1 MAMAA
6 VERDLL
12 DTTTTDALEEKKK
25 LRKHFARFD
34 ILFFLICTLVGV
46 DTLGAVAS
54 NGPQAFTWLIF
65 LAVLF
70 FVPYAL
76 LTAELG
82 SAFPEEG
89 GPYIWTRLAF
99 GRGVAAVNA
108 VIYWVSN
115 PIWVGGTLGITAL
128 AACEEFFNGGNPLP
142 GPKILGGATLLDV
155 LFVLAFIWFA
165 VIAAIISFR
174 IGKWVPTIGAFVRT
188 AVLGFFTI
196 SVVIYAVKHGVH
208 GTFGGGKFLP
218 SYAVFI
224 AAVPVLIFNYVGFE
238 LPSAAGEE
246 MKNPQRD
253 VPISVARSAVGTV
266 LLYGLPILSILLLLP
281 ARQVTGLGGFLAAI
295 KSVFTVYGGH
305 IAANGTPVLTGAGQA
320 LGYLMAIAFILAL
333 LSSGTTWIM
342 GADRAQAMAAL
353 DGAAPRILGRFSVR
367 FGTPIAV
374 NLLSGIVATAVMVL
388 AFAITGG
395 NALKYFTV
403 VLGLVISTTTIAYIV
418 IFPALIK
425 LRHSHP
431 HVPRP
436 YLIPGGK
443 PVAWIVGCLCTF
455 WAVFATIVLVY
466 PGIGTNWFGQHGNP
480 DSALPA
486 GFTRGQFEKSQFIP
500 LAVLLVIGILFY
512 VAGAP
517 TRRHAVQ
524 VSIAQEMGIGEAGM
538 PLGGANAARSS
549 GAGYPAT
556 ADQDGPATADPTS
569 IPEEGP

>member
-1 MAMAA
+1 MATVAMQ
-6 VERDLL
+6 RDLL
-12 DTTTTDALEEKKK
+12 DITTTDALEEKKK

-34 ILFFLICTLVGV
+34 ILFFLICTLIGV

-65 LAVLF
+65 LAILF
-70 FVPYAL
+70 FIPYGL

-108 VIYWVSN
+108 LIYWVSN

-128 AACEEFFNGGNPLP
+128 AACQEFFHGGNPLP
-142 GPKILGGATLLDV
+142 GPKILGSATALDV
-155 LFVLAFIWFA
+155 LFVLAFVWFA

-174 IGKWVPTIGAFVRT
+174 IGKWVPTIGAFVRI

-196 SVVIYAVKHGVH
+196 SVVIYAVRNGVH

-224 AAVPVLIFNYVGFE
+224 AAVPVLFFNYVGFE

-253 VPISVARSAVGTV
+253 VPFTVARSALGTI
-266 LLYGLPILSILLLLP
+266 LLYGLPILAILLLLP
-281 ARQVTGLGGFLAAI
+281 ASRVTGLGGFLAAI
-295 KSVFTVYGGH
+295 KTVFTVYGGH
-305 IAANGTPVLTGAGQA
+305 LAANGTPVLTGAGQV

-333 LSSGTTWIM
+333 LTSGTTWIM

-353 DGAAPRILGRFSVR
+353 DGAAPRILGRFSAR

-374 NLLSGIVATAVMVL
+374 NLLSGLVATTVMVL
-388 AFAITGG
+388 AFSITGG
-395 NALKYFTV
+395 NTLKYFTV
-403 VLGLVISTTTIAYIV
+403 VLGLAISTTTIAYIA
-418 IFPALIK
+418 IFPAIIR
-425 LRHSHP
+425 LRYSHP

-436 YLIPGGK
+436 YRVPGGK
-443 PVAWIVGCLCTF
+443 AMPWIVGGLCTF
-455 WAVFATIVLVY
+455 WALFASIVLIY
-466 PGIGTNWFGQHGNP
+466 PGLGMNWFGQKGNP
-480 DSALPA
+480 DAALPS
-486 GFTRGQFEKSQFIP
+486 GFTRMQFELSQAIP
-500 LAVLLVIGILFY
+500 LAIFIAAGVLFY
-512 VAGAP
+512 LAGTR

-524 VSIAQEMGIGEAGM
+524 VPIAEEMGT
-538 PLGGANAARSS
+538 AAVTPSS
-549 GAGYPAT
+549 GAPGA
-556 ADQDGPATADPTS
+556 AGAA
-569 IPEEGP
+569 

>member
-1 MAMAA
+1 MARTRGGPRVLTKGYVMATVA
-6 VERDLL
+6 APGDLL
-12 DTTTTDALEEKKK
+12 DVTTTDALQEKKK

-65 LAVLF
+65 LAILF

-82 SAFPEEG
+82 AAFPEEG

-99 GRGVAAVNA
+99 GRGVAAVNSL
-108 VIYWVSN
+108 IYWISN

-128 AACEEFFNGGNPLP
+128 TTVEEFFNNGNSLP
-142 GPKILGGATLLDV
+142 GPKVLGGATLLDV
-155 LFVLAFIWFA
+155 LFVLAFIWFT
-165 VIAAIISFR
+165 VVAAIVSFSV
-174 IGKWVPTIGAFVRT
+174 GKWVPTIGAFMRSVL
-188 AVLGFFTI
+188 LGFFTI
-196 SVVIYAVKHGVH
+196 SVVIYAIKNGIHD
-208 GTFGGGKFLP
+208 TFGGGTFLP
-218 SYAVFI
+218 SYAIFI

-253 VPISVARSAVGTV
+253 VPLGVARSAVGTV
-266 LLYGLPILSILLLLP
+266 LLYGLPILAILLLLP
-281 ARQVTGLGGFLAAI
+281 KGQVTGLTGFLAAI

-305 IAANGTPVLTGAGQA
+305 FAANGTPVLTGAGQA
-320 LGYLMAIAFILAL
+320 LGYVIAVAFVLAL
-333 LSSGTTWIM
+333 LTSGTTWIM

-353 DGAAPRILGRFSVR
+353 DGAAPRFMGRFSAR

-374 NLLSGIVATAVMVL
+374 NLCSGIAATAVMVL

-403 VLGLVISTTTIAYIV
+403 VLGLVISTTTISYIV

-425 LRHSHP
+425 LRRSHP
-431 HVPRP
+431 HVNRP
-436 YLIPGGK
+436 YRVPGGM
-443 PVAWIVGCLCTF
+443 PMVWLVGGLCTF
-455 WAVFATIVLVY
+455 WAVIASIVLIY
-466 PGIGTNWFGQHGNP
+466 PGFGTNWFGQHGNP
-480 DSALPA
+480 DSSLPA
-486 GFTRGQFEKSQFIP
+486 GFTRGQFEMSQIIP

-517 TRRHAVQ
+517 TRRHAVK
-524 VSIAQEMGIGEAGM
+524 VPIAQEMGIGEAA
-538 PLGGANAARSS
+538 GAAPSAASTD
-549 GAGYPAT
+549 PAAT
-556 ADQDGPATADPTS
+556 DADT
-569 IPEEGP
+569 

>member
-1 MAMAA
+1 MSTVAA
-6 VERDLL
+6 PGDLV
-12 DTTTTDALEEKKK
+12 DVTTADALQEKKK

-65 LAVLF
+65 LAILF

-82 SAFPEEG
+82 AAFPEEG

-99 GRGVAAVNA
+99 GRGVAAVNSL
-108 VIYWVSN
+108 IYWISN

-128 AACEEFFNGGNPLP
+128 ATVEEFFNKGNSLP

-155 LFVLAFIWFA
+155 VFVLAFIWFT
-165 VIAAIISFR
+165 VIAAIVSFR
-174 IGKWVPTIGAFVRT
+174 VGKWVPTTGAFMRSVL
-188 AVLGFFTI
+188 LGFFTI
-196 SVVIYAVKHGVH
+196 SVVIYAIKNGIHN
-208 GTFGGGKFLP
+208 TFGGGTFLP
-218 SYAVFI
+218 SYAIFI
-224 AAVPVLIFNYVGFE
+224 AAVPVLVFNYVGFE

-253 VPISVARSAVGTV
+253 VPLGVARSAVGTV

-281 ARQVTGLGGFLAAI
+281 KGQVTGLTGFLAAI

-320 LGYLMAIAFILAL
+320 LGYVMAIAFVLAL
-333 LSSGTTWIM
+333 LTSGTTWIM

-353 DGAAPRILGRFSVR
+353 DGAAPRFMGRFSAR

-374 NLLSGIVATAVMVL
+374 NLCSGIAATAVMVL
-388 AFAITGG
+388 AFAVTGG

-403 VLGLVISTTTIAYIV
+403 VLGLVISTTTISYIV
-418 IFPALIK
+418 IFPALIR
-425 LRHSHP
+425 LRMSHP
-431 HVPRP
+431 HVNRP
-436 YLIPGGK
+436 YRVPGGMAM
-443 PVAWIVGCLCTF
+443 VWIVSGLCTF
-455 WAVFATIVLVY
+455 WAVVASIVLIY
-466 PGIGTNWFGQHGNP
+466 PGFGTNWFGQHGDP
-480 DSALPA
+480 DSSLPT
-486 GFTRGQFEKSQFIP
+486 GFTRGQFETSQIIP
-500 LAVLLVIGILFY
+500 LVILLVIGILFY

-517 TRRHAVQ
+517 TRRRAVT
-524 VSIAQEMGIGEAGM
+524 VPLAQEMGIGGTA
-538 PLGGANAARSS
+538 
-549 GAGYPAT
+549 GAGPT
-556 ADQDGPATADPTS
+556 AASGDPTGA
-569 IPEEGP
+569 PDTGT

>member
-1 MAMAA
+1 MATVAA
-6 VERDLL
+6 QGDLL
-12 DTTTTDALEEKKK
+12 DVTTTDALQEKKK

-34 ILFFLICTLVGV
+34 ILFFLLCTLIGV

-65 LAVLF
+65 LAILF

-82 SAFPEEG
+82 AAFPEEG

-108 VIYWVSN
+108 LIYWISN

-128 AACEEFFNGGNPLP
+128 TACQEFFNNGHPLP
-142 GPKILGGATLLDV
+142 GAKILGVATVLDV
-155 LFVLAFIWFA
+155 VFVLAFIWFA
-165 VIAAIISFR
+165 VIAAIVSFR
-174 IGKWVPTIGAFVRT
+174 VGKWVPTIGAFVRI

-224 AAVPVLIFNYVGFE
+224 AAVPVLFFNYVGFE

-253 VPISVARSAVGTV
+253 VPFAVVRSAVGTV
-266 LLYGLPILSILLLLP
+266 LLYGVPILSILLLLP
-281 ARQVTGLGGFLAAI
+281 AKQVTGLGGFLAAI

-305 IAANGTPVLTGAGQA
+305 IAANGTPVLTGAGQV
-320 LGYLMAIAFILAL
+320 LGYLMATAFILAL
-333 LSSGTTWIM
+333 LTSGTTWIM

-353 DGAAPRILGRFSVR
+353 DGAAPRILGRFSSR

-374 NLLSGIVATAVMVL
+374 NLLSGLVATTVMVL
-388 AFAITGG
+388 AFTITGG

-403 VLGLVISTTTIAYIV
+403 VLSLAISTTTISYIV
-418 IFPALIK
+418 IFPAIIK
-425 LRHSHP
+425 LRYSHP

-436 YLIPGGK
+436 YRVPGGK
-443 PVAWIVGCLCTF
+443 AMPWIVGCLCTG
-455 WAVFATIVLVY
+455 WAIFASVVLIY
-466 PGIGTNWFGQHGNP
+466 PGFGTASPN
-480 DSALPA
+480 DALPG
-486 GFTRGQFEKSQFIP
+486 GFTRAQFELSQIIP
-500 LAVLLVIGILFY
+500 LAVFFVGGLLFF
-512 VAGAP
+512 VAGAR

-524 VSIAQEMGIGEAGM
+524 VPIAEEMGVSAAGQES
-538 PLGGANAARSS
+538 A
-549 GAGYPAT
+549 
-556 ADQDGPATADPTS
+556 
-569 IPEEGP
+569 